1 VQREIVDINLVAFL
15 FLSRVFF
22 ALFFLLFFLL
32 RLFEI
37 FTFSRSSV
45 SCLSLA
51 HHLTKKKIHFQR
63 KRYKTFTHTRTRNRI
78 RERQLLRVHTIKRSL
93 QSRGGFLK
101 KKQRENTPTYS
112 FLHFLLGRPFEF
124 VYFNNGALFARVN
137 TNTSFSLIHA
147 KSRRPVFL
155 SYSTEKMLF
164 DTLARFSSSTCVRV
178 HARLA
183 RTKPTIADGFSS
195 SLI

>member
-1 VQREIVDINLVAFL
+1 MYFL
-15 FLSRVFF
+15 PFF
-22 ALFFLLFFLL
+22 FSSSFSCVCLKFLLFLDRLSVVCLLHIISQKRKSISKENAIKLL
-32 RLFEI
+32 RTRAPETESERDNFYA
-37 FTFSRSSV
+37 FTRSSAPCKAGV
-45 SCLSLA
+45 V
-51 HHLTKKKIHFQR
+51 F
-63 KRYKTFTHTRTRNRI
+63 
-78 RERQLLRVHTIKRSL
+78 
-93 QSRGGFLK
+93 K

-155 SYSTEKMLF
+155 SHSTEKMLF

-183 RTKPTIADGFSS
+183 RTKPTSADGFSS

>member
-1 VQREIVDINLVAFL
+1 VYFL
-15 FLSRVFF
+15 PFF
-22 ALFFLLFFLL
+22 FSSSFSCVCLKFLLFLDRLSVVCLLHIISQKRKSISKENAIKLL
-32 RLFEI
+32 RTRARIRKHAHPKPNPRETT
-37 FTFSRSSV
+37 FTRSSAPCKAGV
-45 SCLSLA
+45 V
-51 HHLTKKKIHFQR
+51 F
-63 KRYKTFTHTRTRNRI
+63 
-78 RERQLLRVHTIKRSL
+78 
-93 QSRGGFLK
+93 K

-112 FLHFLLGRPFEF
+112 FLHFLRGRPFEF

-155 SYSTEKMLF
+155 SHSTEKMLF

-183 RTKPTIADGFSS
+183 RTKPTSADGFSS